1 MRNTISILMA
11 TGVLLCAPP
20 MQAHH
25 AQEPFYDQSRF
36 VEISGVVTRFEF
48 VNPHPHLFV
57 EVTDDAGNKV
67 EWALQFRNRTNMIK
81 RGWSIETARPGDRL
95 TATGHPS
102 IAAGTYGMQVETI
115 IRDDGTVLIETF

>member
-1 MRNTISILMA
+1 MRHTVSILMA
-11 TGVLLCAPP
+11 TAVLLAAPP
-20 MQAHH
+20 TPAHH

-57 EVTDDAGNKV
+57 KVTNEAGETV

-81 RGWSIETARPGDRL
+81 RGWSTETVKSGDRL

-115 IRDDGTVLIETF
+115 IRDDGTVLISTF